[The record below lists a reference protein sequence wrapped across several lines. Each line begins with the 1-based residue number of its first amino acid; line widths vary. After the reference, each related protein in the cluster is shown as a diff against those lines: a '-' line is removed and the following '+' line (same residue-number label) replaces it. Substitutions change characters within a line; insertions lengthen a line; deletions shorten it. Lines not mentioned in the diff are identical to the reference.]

1 MKIFKFKVIL
11 PLIMIVLSLGFVGCE
26 KTKNAKEDSNESK
39 ISVDKLL
46 EYKDSYVG
54 NNSAIGN
61 IISNLPANIYNKKF
75 ELQTKSKPY
84 EINIDYKDFEDTYV
98 KFEDNTS
105 ITIPFS
111 EAIKKNAMILLSLV
125 KNADIINFNFE
136 NGTDITY
143 KRDELVDAYKND
155 YGVNL
160 EKITNDKSS
169 LENFIKNDIN

>member
-26 KTKNAKEDSNESK
+26 KTENSNESK

-46 EYKDSYVG
+46 EYKNSYVG
-54 NNSAIGN
+54 NNSAVGN
-61 IISNLPANIYNKKF
+61 IISNLPANIYNRKF

-84 EINIDYKDFEDTYV
+84 EINIYYKDFEDTYV
-98 KFEDNTS
+98 KFEDDTS

-125 KNADIINFNFE
+125 KNIDIINFNFD
-136 NGTDITY
+136 NGTSVTY
-143 KRDELVDAYKND
+143 KRDDLVDAHKNE
-155 YGVNL
+155 YRVNL
-160 EKITNDKSS
+160 EKITQDKSS
-169 LENFIKNDIN
+169 LENFIKSDIK

>member
-1 MKIFKFKVIL
+1 MRFFKFKIIL
-11 PLIMIVLSLGFVGCE
+11 SLIIIVLSFGVIGCE

-84 EINIDYKDFEDTYV
+84 EINIYYKDFEDTYV
-98 KFEDNTS
+98 KFEDDTS

-125 KNADIINFNFE
+125 KNVDIINFNFD
-136 NGTDITY
+136 NGTSVTY
-143 KRDELVDAYKND
+143 KRGELVDAHKNE

-160 EKITNDKSS
+160 EKITKDKSS
-169 LENFIKNDIN
+169 LENFIKSDIN